1 MWLIN
6 ENGSHLRKIKDHAEG
21 ESCTHE
27 FWVPDGS
34 ALLYVSYLKG
44 QHDRHI
50 RRFDPETGK
59 DMNLM
64 TMPAC
69 SHLMSN
75 ENGTL
80 LVGDG
85 SGTPVDVKDTVNHT
99 IENDPW
105 LYIFDTKTCRY
116 GPLAAHNSTWRV
128 LDGDRQVTHPHP
140 SFTPDN
146 RQVLYT
152 SDYQGLPALYLAEIP
167 HSLLRSLRED

>member
-1 MWLIN
+1 M
-6 ENGSHLRKIKDHAEG
+6 
-21 ESCTHE
+21 
-27 FWVPDGS
+27 
-34 ALLYVSYLKG
+34 YVSYLKG

-50 RRFDPETGK
+50 RRFDPQTGE
-59 DMNLM
+59 DVCLM

-85 SGTPVDVKDTVNHT
+85 SGTPVDVKDTASHT

-105 LYIFDTKTCRY
+105 LYIFDAKTRQHA
-116 GPLAAHNSTWRV
+116 PLAAHNSSWQV

-140 SFTPDN
+140 SFSPDD
-146 RQVLYT
+146 RHVLFT
-152 SDYQGLPALYLAEIP
+152 TDYECLPALYLAEIP
-167 HSLLRSLRED
+167 DALISSLRKD